1 MAPTRRRASVGTFF
15 APSSA
20 RERANNG
27 WVFRFLIYR
36 NLSVGALWL
45 IGALAS
51 WLESDTE
58 LIGVT
63 AAIGSVFALAEWR
76 AAKQQDGEL

>member
-1 MAPTRRRASVGTFF
+1 MAGFSASLSI
-15 APSSA
+15 AI
-20 RERANNG
+20 
-27 WVFRFLIYR
+27 W
-36 NLSVGALWL
+36 SVGALWL